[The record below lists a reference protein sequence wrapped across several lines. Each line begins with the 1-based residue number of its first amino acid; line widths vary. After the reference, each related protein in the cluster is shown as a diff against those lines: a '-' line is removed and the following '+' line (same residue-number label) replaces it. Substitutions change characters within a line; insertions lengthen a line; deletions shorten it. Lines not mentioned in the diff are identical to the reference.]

1 MSKYEDRPPRHSE
14 TSLTTPQQ
22 QAILALLREPSV
34 AAAAASAGVGER
46 TLHRWMRLEHFDEA
60 YRLARR
66 EAFVQAIGLTQ
77 RSSAAA
83 VATLLRIMH
92 DPKATWSSRVSA
104 ATNVLKF
111 ARESIELDD
120 LAERLVKLERASAE
134 RDRWMGQS

>member
-1 MSKYEDRPPRHSE
+1 MSTHADRPPRHSE
-14 TSLTTPQQ
+14 TGLSTPQQ

-46 TLHRWMRLEHFDEA
+46 TLHRWMRLDHFEEA
-60 YRLARR
+60 YRFARR

-77 RSSAAA
+77 RSSSAA

-92 DPKATWSSRVSA
+92 DPKATWSARVSA

-120 LAERLVKLERASAE
+120 LAVRVVKLERAMSE
-134 RDRWMGQS
+134 EESK

>member
-1 MSKYEDRPPRHSE
+1 
-14 TSLTTPQQ
+14 
-22 QAILALLREPSV
+22 
-34 AAAAASAGVGER
+34 
-46 TLHRWMRLEHFDEA
+46 MRLDHFDEA

-92 DPKATWSSRVSA
+92 DPKATWSARVAA

-120 LAERLVKLERASAE
+120 LAQRVVKLERASE
-134 RDRWMGQS
+134 DRDRRLGQ